1 MIGIPHRMICN
12 CNNQGNNQGNNQA
25 PKKVTLYAAV
35 LLSGVTVTKEG
46 KITTKEIVFDPKL
59 PTLQEIEL
67 YLPVFD
73 GGVKNVVVWASLP
86 GFRLEGAWKQNYP
99 HQATDLEM
107 LDNPNI
113 TGAELLQKLDD
124 TPGVEYMST
133 AIGTAPE
140 GEWNLYHKDK
150 SAGYGDVII
159 KYKFT
164 GYLQA
169 LQQ

>member
-35 LLSGVTVTKEG
+35 QLSGADSKEG

-73 GGVKNVVVWASLP
+73 GGVKSVAVWASLP
-86 GFRLEGAWKQNYP
+86 DFRLEGAWKQNYP

-113 TGAELLQKLDD
+113 TGAELLHKLEQ
-124 TPGVEYMST
+124 TVGVEFLST
-133 AIGTAPE
+133 ALGTAPE

-159 KYKFT
+159 KYKFI

-169 LQQ
+169 LQR